1 MKNVF
6 VLAAICLSLLT
17 SCSSNQA
24 LFNTEIE
31 TADNRRTL
39 KQYFHQKEPIL
50 KSGDKITISIWGHE
64 DLSIGSVNSKFSSN
78 KETGKWIAIDHLGE
92 VNLPKLGRIKI
103 AGYNLK
109 EVNYLLEKKYSAY
122 LKDPII
128 NVRAVN
134 HYVTVMGEV
143 NSPGRYEL
151 ENEKVNLVQI
161 LGQAKGLGDY
171 SNNKKVKVIREVDG
185 QPIEL
190 LIDMTDI
197 IAATEYNITLQSK
210 DIVYVEPN
218 KNKSEDSFLKK
229 ATPIASLITG
239 AAVLLSVLTK

>member
-1 MKNVF
+1 MKNLCF
-6 VLAAICLSLLT
+6 LAAVCFTLLT
-17 SCSSNQA
+17 SCSTNQA
-24 LFNTEIE
+24 LFNNE
-31 TADNRRTL
+31 TAEADNRKILQQHFNQREPVL
-39 KQYFHQKEPIL
+39 KT
-50 KSGDKITISIWGHE
+50 GDKITISIWGHE
-64 DLSIGSVNSKFSSN
+64 NLSIGSVNSKFSSN
-78 KETGKWIAIDHLGE
+78 KETGKWVAIDHLGE
-92 VNLPKLGRIKI
+92 VNLPKLGRVKI

-171 SNNKKVKVIREVDG
+171 SNNKKIKVIREVNG
-185 QPIEL
+185 QPVEL
-190 LIDMTDI
+190 LVDMTDI

-218 KNKSEDSFLKK
+218 SAKSEDSFLKK
-229 ATPIASLITG
+229 ATPVASLITG
-239 AAVLLSVLTK
+239 GAVLLSVLLK